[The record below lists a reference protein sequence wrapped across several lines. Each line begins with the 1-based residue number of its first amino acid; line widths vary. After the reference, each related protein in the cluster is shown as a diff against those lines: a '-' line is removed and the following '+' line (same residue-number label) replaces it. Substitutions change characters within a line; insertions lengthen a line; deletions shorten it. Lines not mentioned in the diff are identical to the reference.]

1 MDENW
6 LPIPGYED
14 YEVSD
19 QGRVRSLER
28 SVRSRWGTPKAL
40 KARVLK
46 QPSQGRYF
54 VVTLYR
60 DRKPK
65 CCLVHRLVLLAFRGP
80 CPDGHEGLH
89 FDDDPTNN
97 RLDNL
102 RWGTRS
108 ENAKDCL
115 RNGNHWR
122 GNATHCPNGHER
134 TTENT
139 YVAPST
145 SYRYCRACALSWRE
159 SKKTRPHPRDRTQC
173 PQGHPYNEENTA
185 HYAGRRVCRICSRE
199 RSRKHDRRKRLLT
212 SFEALT

>member
-1 MDENW
+1 MEEKW
-6 LPIPGYED
+6 LPVPGYED

-19 QGRVRSLER
+19 QGRVRSLAR

-40 KARVLK
+40 KGRVLK
-46 QPSQGRYF
+46 QATQGRYY

-60 DRKPK
+60 ASGPK
-65 CCLVHRLVLLAFRGP
+65 SCLVHRLVLLAFIGP
-80 CPDGHEGLH
+80 CPNGQEGLH

-108 ENAKDCL
+108 ENARDCL

-134 TTENT
+134 TDENT

-145 SYRYCRACALSWRE
+145 GYRYCRVCSQISRAE
-159 SKKTRPHPRDRTQC
+159 KKTRPHSRDRTHC
-173 PQGHPYNEENTA
+173 PQGHPYDEANT
-185 HYAGRRVCRICSRE
+185 YRVGGRRVCRACNRQRNRE
-199 RSRKHDRRKRLLT
+199 YIRRKR
-212 SFEALT
+212 ADVYN